1 MHIGRQMD
9 TANDFNVQYFSLA
22 QSAAYVTGR
31 MIHNGPERFDLM
43 AHLNAKVRKLCKE
56 SPWRPC

>member
-1 MHIGRQMD
+1 MD
-9 TANDFNVQYFSLA
+9 TPNDFNVQYFLDSPT
-22 QSAAYVTGR
+22 AAYVTGW

>member
-1 MHIGRQMD
+1 MD
-9 TANDFNVQYFSLA
+9 TPNDFKVQYFSLA
-22 QSAAYVTGR
+22 PSAYVTGR

-43 AHLNAKVRKLCKE
+43 ALNAKVRKLCKE